1 MGYSLERGW
10 ACLYCLLQLSFQIGT
25 IMDKDDVF
33 SPIQHEILRAVF
45 RSMDKELGIR
55 PLTEEQIKAFNLK
68 LDEAADEANK
78 QI

>member
-1 MGYSLERGW
+1 ME
-10 ACLYCLLQLSFQIGT
+10 
-25 IMDKDDVF
+25 DDVF
-33 SPIQHEILRAVF
+33 TPMQNEILRAVF
-45 RSMDKELGIR
+45 RSMDRELGIR